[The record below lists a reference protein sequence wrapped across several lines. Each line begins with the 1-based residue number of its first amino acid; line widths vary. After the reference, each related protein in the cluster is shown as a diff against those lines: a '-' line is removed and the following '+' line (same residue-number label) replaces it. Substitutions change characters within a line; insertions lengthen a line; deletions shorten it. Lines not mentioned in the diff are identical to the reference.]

1 MVSDSPKTIAASL
14 PASHSLSVK
23 QYIRIPEEERE
34 AVELSYSKLPSPGW
48 VKIKQGKYKGGI
60 GYVFDSE
67 QSNGFVAV
75 LVPPREFPYPM
86 PQGSVALLDR
96 SRLPNNE
103 TVSDITRDEKVVG
116 WIYRGERYYM
126 GLLLKDF
133 HRDRLELVTYPHA
146 DDIQQHLQ
154 SEWDKPFFKKSL
166 VAFSMQFLRVGDAAR
181 VLSGEFCS
189 EIGMV
194 VSTDHALGSVG
205 LSFTLDGR
213 NQEIEVLLQHVERV
227 FWVGD
232 TVRVVAGSYLGL
244 EGHILQM
251 NEGIFHVCQAVSNEE
266 VNSRNW

>member
-1 MVSDSPKTIAASL
+1 MCTVGPLIFSHVACHLLYHRNCHEVYRGTTPRQRISCYRVGLGGRSAVRGLRQPQNHCSVAS
-14 PASHSLSVK
+14 SFTFSVRQ

-67 QSNGFVAV
+67 QSNGFVVV
-75 LVPPREFPYPM
+75 LIPPWEFPYPM
-86 PQGSVALLDR
+86 PQGSVVLLDR

-103 TVSDITRDEKVVG
+103 TVSDITCDEKVVG
-116 WIYRGERYYM
+116 WIYRGERYYI

-166 VAFSMQFLRVGDAAR
+166 VASSYALAMR
-181 VLSGEFCS
+181 
-189 EIGMV
+189 
-194 VSTDHALGSVG
+194 LGS
-205 LSFTLDGR
+205 S
-213 NQEIEVLLQHVERV
+213 QENFVQRSVWL
-227 FWVGD
+227 
-232 TVRVVAGSYLGL
+232 
-244 EGHILQM
+244 
-251 NEGIFHVCQAVSNEE
+251 CQQTMCLVP
-266 VNSRNW
+266 